1 MPSSIDFSG
10 RVGEAAKINYS
21 VPLPGQHTGKRIMQ
35 LDLGLEAT
43 DFLESAR
50 AVGQTY
56 AKAAGI
62 TKSSSGT
69 IEVDPKIATSFLRRR
84 LLKMGHDSRSVEGAL
99 AILPDLLTSGSRG
112 VRRRSRI
119 NRPGDGTDAD
129 AALPSGEIVIVDPV
143 LGDPV
148 DYVLT
153 FAENAIAGVVMVPTI
168 DAAGAGI
175 IEEVPEESEGTIES
189 EPNPQLFLIEVY
201 GISSFLGDYGMGR
214 TVRTFTLLPGE
225 STTIRLKTWQS
236 TKKSIETSS
245 SIIDSHEQ
253 SAQDRFASKIQK
265 ETTDKQ
271 TESKAKKWKV
281 EAEAKASWGWGSA
294 GIKASEE
301 GEFHSGREQF
311 ARSASESVGEHAREA
326 SSKRELSVTS
336 STEAQVEE
344 GEETSVERV
353 INNVNMRRVLNFVFR
368 ELNQTYITKL
378 HLKGIYVGFTN
389 EREDAW
395 RQVPISGLRGLLA
408 EVLVP
413 DKIDET
419 AQRILKVAGT
429 VFSTNHIPVRVLEK
443 VTYNPIDDTSSIDPV
458 TLDAHGEYA
467 PPTATETATQY
478 YRFKQGP
485 LAQEGDTH
493 PVDGVLLS
501 EQTIV
506 MRTDSVIVEALLGQA
521 DALDNYSME
530 IQEAA
535 ARKETLANR
544 REELLL
550 STLEAI
556 TDPEAR
562 AKAAAALYN
571 VSHNSEDE

>member
-1 MPSSIDFSG
+1 MPSSIDFDAQSG
-10 RVGEAAKINYS
+10 VSAKINYS
-21 VPLPGQHTGKRIMQ
+21 IPLPGQIAGKRMIQ
-35 LDLGLEAT
+35 LDLDLNPE
-43 DFLESAR
+43 DFHES
-50 AVGQTY
+50 VLTSGQTY
-56 AKAAGI
+56 AAAAGI
-62 TKSSSGT
+62 TKSSSG
-69 IEVDPKIATSFLRRR
+69 ISVDDKTATKFLRKQ
-84 LLKMGHDSRSVEGAL
+84 LLKMGHDSQSVERAL
-99 AILPDLLTSGSRG
+99 
-112 VRRRSRI
+112 
-119 NRPGDGTDAD
+119 
-129 AALPSGEIVIVDPV
+129 AALPDMLAGSSSAASRRFRDASSGTELDPGSRLPADDTVIVDPV
-143 LGDPV
+143 LGDPRELV
-148 DYVLT
+148 KR
-153 FAENAIAGVVMVPTI
+153 FADNAIAGVVVVPTV
-168 DAAGAGI
+168 DAAGSGI
-175 IEEVPEESEGTIES
+175 IEEVPEESEDS

-236 TKKSIETSS
+236 TKESIKQSS

-253 SAQDRFASKIQK
+253 SAQDRFTNKVQK

-271 TESKAKKWKV
+271 TEAKSEKWAL

-294 GIKASEE
+294 SVKGSAE
-301 GEFHSGREQF
+301 GEYHSGREQF
-311 ARSASESVGEHAREA
+311 ARSASEAVAEHAQEA

-336 STEAQVEE
+336 SSETETEI
-344 GEETSVERV
+344 GEETSIERI

-389 EREDAW
+389 ERKDTW
-395 RQVPISGLRGLLA
+395 RQVPVSGLHGLLE
-408 EVLVP
+408 EVLAP
-413 DKIDET
+413 DQAKIDEI

-429 VFSTNHIPVRVLEK
+429 VFNASDIPVRVLET
-443 VTYNPIDDTSSIDPV
+443 VTYNPMDDTILIDPV
-458 TLDAHGEYA
+458 TLDVNGQYP
-467 PPTATETATQY
+467 PPTETQY

-485 LAQEGDTH
+485 LAQEEDSS

-535 ARKETLANR
+535 ARKETIANER
-544 REELLL
+544 DELLIA
-550 STLEAI
+550 TLQAI

-562 AKAAAALYN
+562 ANAAAALFHPD
-571 VSHNSEDE
+571 SDKDDA